1 MTFRSKYRALSL
13 VSIAAAVFAAIA
25 LSAKT
30 TVEQSFQSAKTGV
43 VLNAATQQPV
53 PGVYVVARWLEQ
65 TTQPALLGAGGKVQ
79 GQCVFRTIARTDA
92 QGRYS
97 IPASTANFNLSKNWQ
112 PGSSRKY
119 FWDLYTYANGYA
131 ATANVIGEAHPASI
145 ADTLLGEQI
154 QTLQPILLTTEQA
167 SAVQRVAAL
176 NETSSRFA
184 CRPFA
189 QGVDPVEQQ
198 IAEQAAVA
206 ACSESSSASCD
217 ERRRVAL
224 QRVGTPVASAVAR

>member
-1 MTFRSKYRALSL
+1 MTFRNKYRALSL
-13 VSIAAAVFAAIA
+13 VSIAAVVFAAVA

-30 TVEQSFQSAKTGV
+30 TVEQNFQSAKTGV
-43 VLNAATQQPV
+43 VLDAATQQPV

-79 GQCVFRTIARTDA
+79 GQCVFRAITRTDS

-97 IPASTANFNLSKNWQ
+97 IPASSANFNLTKNWQ

-131 ATANVIGEAHPASI
+131 ATANIISQAHPTSI
-145 ADTLLGEQI
+145 ADTLLGDDP
-154 QTLQPILLTTEQA
+154 QTLQPILLTTQH
-167 SAVQRVAAL
+167 
-176 NETSSRFA
+176 
-184 CRPFA
+184 
-189 QGVDPVEQQ
+189 
-198 IAEQAAVA
+198 A
-206 ACSESSSASCD
+206 ACSESSSATCD

-224 QRVGTPVASAVAR
+224 QRVGTPVASASALK